1 MKSNKI
7 HFCFNINILH
17 QALEILPVCQIKKIT
32 PIFFIKFYLIN
43 GFGPDWVIEFRNLLL
58 KNFNKNKFKFY
69 IDCKK
74 NYGLFFNL
82 VQQKI
87 DFLKVEGD
95 KNTLIRLGQIAQKN
109 KISINPKFDIID
121 LTKIKNIELKIN
133 NQLMKIIK

>member
-1 MKSNKI
+1 M
-7 HFCFNINILH
+7 
-17 QALEILPVCQIKKIT
+17 
-32 PIFFIKFYLIN
+32 
-43 GFGPDWVIEFRNLLL
+43 GFGPDWIVEFRNLLL
-58 KNFNKNKFKFY
+58 KNFNKNKFKFF

-74 NYGLFFNL
+74 NYGLFLNL

-95 KNTLIRLGQIAQKN
+95 KNTLIRLAQIAQKN

-133 NQLMKIIK
+133 NQLMKIVK